1 MVSLEM
7 CVCMCVCVCVLS
19 HFTVSGCL
27 QPYDLSLPGCSVHEI
42 IQARM
47 LEWVTMPSSKES
59 SQPRDQT
66 FISYWLLHWQAGSL
80 PLVPPG
86 KPLHQP
92 CAVCLCVCV
101 CVCVLVVQPAP
112 TLCDGMD
119 YSPPG
124 SSING
129 LLQARILE
137 WVAISFSRF
146 LQIFFL
152 WC

>member
-1 MVSLEM
+1 
-7 CVCMCVCVCVLS
+7 
-19 HFTVSGCL
+19 
-27 QPYDLSLPGCSVHEI
+27 
-42 IQARM
+42 
-47 LEWVTMPSSKES
+47 MPSSKES
-59 SQPRDQT
+59 FQPKDQT
-66 FISYWLLHWQAGSL
+66 FVSYRLLHWQAGSL

-101 CVCVLVVQPAP
+101 YVCVCVSVSMCVCVCVCVSMCVCLCVCVCVCVLVVQPGP

-119 YSPPG
+119 CSSPG
-124 SSING
+124 SSVHG

-137 WVAISFSRF
+137 WVAIFFSRF

-152 WC
+152 